1 MSVPLAEGIKS
12 NKEFVMQY
20 LMDALSKLFPNLN
33 KVFLE
38 STIIGM
44 FNKCEN
50 REEFK
55 QVLRDLLVTMKEFAE
70 SNDELYAEELE
81 VRARESLRNYDL
93 CV

>member
-1 MSVPLAEGIKS
+1 ME
-12 NKEFVMQY
+12 
-20 LMDALSKLFPNLN
+20 ALSKLFPNLN

-38 STIIGM
+38 STIIAM

-70 SNDELYAEELE
+70 NNDELYAEELE
-81 VRARESLRNYDL
+81 VSLRVCRGASDMEHAFV
-93 CV
+93 CRRR